1 MILLSNYSNLGCQIE
16 NTKPIC
22 IFDLKTD
29 FEFEIGITKL
39 DSSTST
45 GNLADIVPRC
55 SNVEQDPFTMGE
67 DVTENVTVIERP
79 AKGGE
84 IE

>member
-45 GNLADIVPRC
+45 GNLADSAPRY

-79 AKGGE
+79 TQGGE
-84 IE
+84 ME